1 MILFFAVI
9 LLFTFITAIAPK
21 RDFSELEN
29 TYLASPPKLSLE
41 KLLNGEFESD
51 AEDYIADHFFGR
63 DSLLKFKTYAN
74 IAMNKHERNDV
85 YITETRLAEKV
96 GEPNWELMEKT
107 LNGISVFAADNSDK
121 AVYFMLAP
129 TSGDIYYE
137 EMPKNAPMLDE
148 KSFIEDIYGR
158 LPETVTPIDVY
169 STLSV
174 NKDKYIYYRT
184 DHHWTTCGAYLSY
197 IAAAKKMGITPVTL
211 DNYNIEHASDG
222 FLGTLYSKA
231 LYDGIK
237 PDVIDYYHP
246 KNACEIK
253 GEYVYTTFED
263 EPVFYDDIYFRE
275 YLDTKDKYSS
285 ITGKNN
291 PMVKLVS
298 DSSGGHLLI
307 IKDSYA
313 HSIAPFFLQNYSE
326 VTMLDMRYINV
337 SYKDVID
344 MDDYDSVLFVYNV
357 SNFISDENLK
367 NLSY

>member
-9 LLFTFITAIAPK
+9 LFFTVMTIVTPK

-29 TYLASPPKLSLE
+29 TYLASPPKFSLE
-41 KLLNGEFESD
+41 RLLNGEFESD
-51 AEDYIADHFFGR
+51 AEEYIADHFFGR
-63 DSLLKFKTYAN
+63 DGLLKVKTYAYM
-74 IAMNKHERNDV
+74 AMNKHERNGV
-85 YITETRLAEKV
+85 YITDTRLAEKV
-96 GEPNWELMEKT
+96 GEPDTEALEKT
-107 LNGISVFAADNSDK
+107 LNGINSFAADNTGK
-121 AVYFMLAP
+121 PVYFMLAP
-129 TSGDIYYE
+129 TSGDIYYG
-137 EMPKNAPMLDE
+137 EMPANAPMLDE
-148 KSFIEDIYGR
+148 KSFIEEIYGR
-158 LPETVTPIDVY
+158 LPGTVTSIDVY
-169 STLSV
+169 STLSI

-184 DHHWTTCGAYLSY
+184 DHHWTMGGAYLSY
-197 IAAAKKMGITPVTL
+197 IAAAKKMGLDPVTP
-211 DNYNIEHASDG
+211 DNYNIEHASDS

-253 GEYVYTTFED
+253 GEYVYATLD
-263 EPVFYDDIYFRE
+263 AEPVFYDDIYFRE
-275 YLDTKDKYSS
+275 LLDTKDKYSS

-298 DSSGGHLLI
+298 DSGGGHLLM

-337 SYKDVID
+337 SYKEVIN

-357 SNFISDENLK
+357 SSFITDEDLK
-367 NLSY
+367 KLSY